1 MAGAESTARPV
12 GFVGLGQMG
21 SRIAARLLASGHAL
35 VVSARDPAKRRDL
48 VGKGATAARSP
59 AELGRAIGDGV
70 VFVMLRDGP
79 SVASVL
85 FGARGLAVGLRP
97 GALVVDLT
105 TIRPEESRAF
115 AHRLATSG
123 VHYLD
128 APVGGS
134 VDAAAEGTLV
144 FLVGG
149 EPADLERVR
158 PMLARLGRRVEH
170 LGPTGSG
177 AAMKLVNNV
186 LTVGHI
192 ALLAEALSLGEGLG
206 LDRAQLL
213 EVLASG
219 GARSAM
225 LDRKRAKLLERRYDP
240 EFRLELALKDLRL
253 IEAAAIATE
262 RVVPMTREA
271 RRLVAEAKRQ
281 GHGAEDFAVVFET
294 ALARRHVRK
303 RR

>member
-35 VVSARDPAKRRDL
+35 VVSARDPAKRQDL

-105 TIRPEESRAF
+105 TIRPEESREF
-115 AHRLATSG
+115 AHRLAASG

-262 RVVPMTREA
+262 RAVPMTREA

-281 GHGAEDFAVVFET
+281 GHGAEDFAVVLET
-294 ALARRHVRK
+294 ALARRNVPK